1 MFLSDLRV
9 INYHGLRTPGK
20 LSWETFVESLH
31 AILMDTLQSVV
42 TDISECNNI
51 DLTGLQVFIN
61 GEQVEPSVGRYGEP
75 NNVDTLYLHEP
86 EFIYVLSRQ
95 RMFLIVCNYL
105 KRMVTDALDHA
116 FVRTQNMG
124 QSLTNYKIS
133 FELIYPEADILI
145 LRTEVYK

>member
-1 MFLSDLRV
+1 
-9 INYHGLRTPGK
+9 
-20 LSWETFVESLH
+20 
-31 AILMDTLQSVV
+31 MDTLQSVV

-124 QSLTNYKIS
+124 QSLTDYKIS